1 MLYTNHSRS
10 FKENIYVYPVL
21 SRRSKGI
28 SVGINLFPDK
38 VCNFDCVY
46 CQVDRGKDTPPPP
59 PLTKGGEEEYVDI
72 PCMLNELK
80 ETLGLVKTGRLYST
94 PPFDKTPAELRHL
107 SDIAISGDGEPTTF
121 PHFYEVVRDIIE
133 LKNSMSEDI
142 KLVVISNS
150 SGFNRPK
157 VQDALDLLYKNNGEV
172 WAKLD
177 AGSDAYYKTVSRSN
191 IPFEDIIRNITVT
204 SKRHPVIIQSCF
216 NKIYK
221 LAPSVKEIEEY
232 VNVIKKIAGE
242 GGQIRLVQ
250 IYTTARLPSEG
261 FVTPL
266 SKSELSSIAEKLN
279 KETGIPSEI
288 FF

>member
-1 MLYTNHSRS
+1 ML
-10 FKENIYVYPVL
+10 F
-21 SRRSKGI
+21 
-28 SVGINLFPDK
+28 SV
-38 VCNFDCVY
+38 
-46 CQVDRGKDTPPPP
+46 
-59 PLTKGGEEEYVDI
+59 PL
-72 PCMLNELK
+72 
-80 ETLGLVKTGRLYST
+80 R
-94 PPFDKTPAELRHL
+94 FA
-107 SDIAISGDGEPTTF
+107 
-121 PHFYEVVRDIIE
+121 

-157 VQDALDLLYKNNGEV
+157 VQDALDLLYENNGEV

-232 VNVIKKIAGE
+232 VHVIKMIAGE
-242 GGQIRLVQ
+242 GGQIRFVQ
-250 IYTTARLPSEG
+250 VYTTSRLPSEG

-279 KETGIPSEI
+279 KETGIPSEV
-288 FF
+288 FS

>member
-1 MLYTNHSRS
+1 M
-10 FKENIYVYPVL
+10 YVYPVL

-46 CQVDRGKDTPPPP
+46 CQVDRGKDTPP
-59 PLTKGGEEEYVDI
+59 LTKGREEAYVDI

-80 ETLGLVKTGRLYST
+80 ETLYLVKTGRLYST

-216 NKIYK
+216 NRIYK

-232 VNVIKKIAGE
+232 VDVIKMIAGK

-250 IYTTARLPSEG
+250 IYTTARPPSEG

-279 KETGIPSEI
+279 KETGIPSEV